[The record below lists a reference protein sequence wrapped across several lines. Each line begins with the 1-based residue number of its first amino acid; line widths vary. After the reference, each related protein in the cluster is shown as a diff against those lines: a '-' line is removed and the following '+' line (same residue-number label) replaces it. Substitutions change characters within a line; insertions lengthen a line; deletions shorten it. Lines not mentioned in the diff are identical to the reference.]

1 MNNNDVLRR
10 LRFALDLSDEEVR
23 RLCRL
28 ASLEVELPELWS
40 YLIREGDPGFEPC
53 PDAVIDA
60 MLDGYI
66 LHRRGPRD
74 PAAPARSGPVHLDN
88 NNILRKLRIALE
100 LKEPDMLS
108 ILQQGGMDVSPSE
121 LGALFRNKNNSHYRA
136 CGDQLLRNFLKG
148 LTVRLR
154 GVGATEP

>member
-1 MNNNDVLRR
+1 MTNNDVLRR
-10 LRFALDLSDEEVR
+10 LRFALDLSDEEVL

-28 ASLEVELPELWS
+28 ARVELALPELWA
-40 YLIREGDPGFEPC
+40 YLIREGDPGFDPC
-53 PDAVIDA
+53 PDAVLGA
-60 MLDGYI
+60 LLDGYV
-66 LHRRGPRD
+66 LHRRGPRN
-74 PAAPARSGPVHLDN
+74 PATPAPRQAERLDN
-88 NNILRKLRIALE
+88 NLILRKLRIALE